1 MTHLILGAPTVSLER
16 LKLELSNF
24 VHMETISSLSLGM
37 ATTSIGR
44 GPGHVTYFIFLGPIH
59 ISGAAK
65 AKVVKF
71 CTQAMS
77 SVSLR
82 MTNYPQIWTGSRDPF
97 FNFGVSIMS
106 LERVKL

>member
-1 MTHLILGAPTVSLER
+1 
-16 LKLELSNF
+16 
-24 VHMETISSLSLGM
+24 M

-82 MTNYPQIWTGSRDPF
+82 MTNYPQIWTGYVTHF
-97 FNFGVSIMS
+97 LNFGVSIMS